1 MDRNKNEKVLKVT
14 FVLGGSSVTNHITYK
29 LYTSL
34 YSHICFGKC
43 VGCSKKYG
51 KYHVV
56 LAGGD

>member
-1 MDRNKNEKVLKVT
+1 MDKNKNEKVLKVT
-14 FVLGGSSVTNHITYK
+14 FVLGRSSVTNHITYK

-34 YSHICFGKC
+34 YSHICFRKY
-43 VGCSKKYG
+43 VGSKKYG